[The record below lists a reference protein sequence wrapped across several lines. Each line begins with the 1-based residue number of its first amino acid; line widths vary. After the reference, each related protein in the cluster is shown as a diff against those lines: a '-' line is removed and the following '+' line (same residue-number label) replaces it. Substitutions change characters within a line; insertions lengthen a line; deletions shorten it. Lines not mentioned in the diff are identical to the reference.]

1 MAAMVVAE
9 PMFPEAVKVI
19 GLPLKPGAVAVRVLL
34 LVPDP
39 GPRVQLV
46 KVAIPLALVLRVA
59 GLAGLIEPA
68 PLVTANVTW
77 TPLTGFPLTSV
88 TRTEGGALTA
98 VLTVAL

>member
-1 MAAMVVAE
+1 MVVAE
-9 PMFPEAVKVI
+9 PMFPEAVNVI

-46 KVAIPLALVLRVA
+46 KVAIPLALVLSVA
-59 GLAGLIEPA
+59 GLAGLIDP
-68 PLVTANVTW
+68 PPPVSVKVTEI
-77 TPLTGFPLTSV
+77 PLTGLPLASV
-88 TRTEGGALTA
+88 TRTECGAPTA